1 MARTKGR
8 RSCWTAADVR
18 GPLLTSEEAAVTAAA
33 DSRRASAPTA
43 RGALPPVHAG
53 PGPTPC
59 RRLYRLPRYA
69 GRPNRRHYIRQ
80 GRNRD
85 IRRRLTRPPLGSL
98 LTAARRS
105 PARPVRRLQR
115 RRYTRDDHQKT
126 PWLVGEPTRRSDPSV
141 AARRRTSAVTFV
153 RTDTDG
159 FTCDFK

>member
-69 GRPNRRHYIRQ
+69 GRPSRRHFIRQ

-126 PWLVGEPTRRSDPSV
+126 PWGSRRDGRTRPSRRVGGPQLLLSSALTRMASHV
-141 AARRRTSAVTFV
+141 TSN
-153 RTDTDG
+153 D
-159 FTCDFK
+159 